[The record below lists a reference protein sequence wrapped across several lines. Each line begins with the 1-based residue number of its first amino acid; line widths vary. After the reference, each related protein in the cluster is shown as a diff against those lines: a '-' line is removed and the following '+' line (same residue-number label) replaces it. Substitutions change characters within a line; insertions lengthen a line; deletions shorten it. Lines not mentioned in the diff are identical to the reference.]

1 MPVPQIP
8 APFLT
13 TLLDA
18 LEAGYGKYRNP
29 YHNQVHAADVT
40 QTVHCFLLRTG
51 MLVWGHGGC
60 PPGSHGAQCRPSA
73 ALVLLVQA
81 MLVATETAPPGD
93 CAVAMETVPG

>member
-8 APFLT
+8 AVFLT

-51 MLVWGHGGC
+51 MLVRGCGAGGG
-60 PPGSHGAQCRPSA
+60 PTG
-73 ALVLLVQA
+73 
-81 MLVATETAPPGD
+81 
-93 CAVAMETVPG
+93 VPGRVWTLG